1 MFSFVV
7 YKNCWIKTLYMK
19 LYDIKNILENV
30 SKVSYFAL
38 NWNVNVYGVSFNTNL
53 KPMLE
58 TRHPEQTVTSV

>member
-7 YKNCWIKTLYMK
+7 HENCWIKTLYMK

-58 TRHPEQTVTSV
+58 TRHPVQTVTSV